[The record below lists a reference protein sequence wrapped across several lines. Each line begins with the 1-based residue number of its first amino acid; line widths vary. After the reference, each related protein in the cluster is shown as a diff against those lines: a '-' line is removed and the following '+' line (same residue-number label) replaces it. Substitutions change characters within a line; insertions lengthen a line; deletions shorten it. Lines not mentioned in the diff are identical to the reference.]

1 MARATNSPQVN
12 TVHRAVIQSLVDE
25 LKMPN
30 DEVENVYLE
39 HVGKLE
45 SRARVLSF
53 VSVLAAHDAKAELRT
68 RRRTAA

>member
-1 MARATNSPQVN
+1 
-12 TVHRAVIQSLVDE
+12 
-25 LKMPN
+25 MPN